1 MTAGD
6 VSFHALRFG
15 RAAGGYQARADIQA
29 RMADALLDLWGER
42 LAPRNVLE
50 FGCGTGLLTR
60 RLLARFPGTKLLAT
74 DASAGMLE
82 EARAAFSG
90 GVAGDVADLASSSVR
105 PDFVEQDASG
115 ATPPAQ
121 VIAARA
127 PYDLIAAGA
136 LVQWFPDLARHLRF
150 AGMLAGPG
158 AHYLVSGF
166 GRENFPE
173 LNALLSEPPFS
184 YTSFPGHD
192 PSSVEAAAQEAGW
205 EPLAIFSWEEVEV
218 LPTAREVLRRLQEL
232 GSVRDPREGGRMNR
246 TNLAW
251 LIAEYERRFARA
263 GGVSLTW
270 KPWAA
275 LLKRA

>member
-15 RAAGGYQARADIQA
+15 RSAAGYQARAGIQA
-29 RMADALLDLWGER
+29 RMAGALLDLWGER
-42 LAPRNVLE
+42 PAPEGVLE

-60 RLLARFPGTKLLAT
+60 GLGDRFPGARLLAT

-82 EARAAFSG
+82 EARAAFAETRG
-90 GVAGDVADLASSSVR
+90 PAH

-115 ATPPAQ
+115 GAPPAQ
-121 VIAARA
+121 VLVARA
-127 PYDLIAAGA
+127 PHDLIAAGA
-136 LVQWFPDLARHLRF
+136 LVQWFPDLRRHFEF
-150 AGMLAGPG
+150 AGALSRPG
-158 AHYLVSGF
+158 GHYLVSGF
-166 GRENFPE
+166 GRGNFPE

-184 YTSFPGHD
+184 YTRFPGHD
-192 PSSVEAAAQEAGW
+192 PAAVEAAAVAAGW
-205 EPLAIFSWEEVEV
+205 ETLSLLSWEEVDV
-218 LPTAREVLRRLQEL
+218 LPSSREVLRLLQDL

-246 TNLAW
+246 ANLAY
-251 LIAEYERRFARA
+251 LLAEYDRRFARA

-275 LLKRA
+275 LLRRN